1 MHEGGKG
8 LIPAVPRF
16 LPPCATFLSAAP
28 PGGFVQRT
36 RLSHLFGPYHR
47 GKYAHRATRRQQQ
60 GRLSVGPTGVGQGG
74 QTDEQ
79 EIVSKMGLSSA
90 MAPVSSRIDQ
100 SGCRVAVVRR
110 ASPVLGTRRRSNLG
124 FAHGLDRVGG
134 QSVTTGREALGASGC
149 QLPALAL
156 ERSSAPRPPFSAA
169 PLRATRRVLHFLA
182 SRAVLCCAVLCLS
195 SGMVLGRVCLT

>member
-1 MHEGGKG
+1 
-8 LIPAVPRF
+8 
-16 LPPCATFLSAAP
+16 
-28 PGGFVQRT
+28 
-36 RLSHLFGPYHR
+36 
-47 GKYAHRATRRQQQ
+47 
-60 GRLSVGPTGVGQGG
+60 
-74 QTDEQ
+74 
-79 EIVSKMGLSSA
+79 MGLSSA

-100 SGCRVAVVRR
+100 SGCRVAVVVRSRR

-156 ERSSAPRPPFSAA
+156 ERSSAPRPPYSAA

-182 SRAVLCCAVLCLS
+182 SRAVLCCASAVVWFLVES
-195 SGMVLGRVCLT
+195 A